1 MAEPIRQDFGCPN
14 LCRNHQKEIDMR
26 NLNIIRIITSLGLL
40 SAFLIMGCGGGKT
53 PSVAD
58 NSVNA
63 AKPSAAA
70 LAALAKADAAD
81 GKVDK
86 VVSKCLT
93 CMLGM
98 EGKPENAT
106 AYGEF
111 TLHFCSKTCK
121 EAFLSDPEKV
131 ALALKFPEK

>member
-1 MAEPIRQDFGCPN
+1 
-14 LCRNHQKEIDMR
+14 MR
-26 NLNIIRIITSLGLL
+26 NPNIIKIITFLGML
-40 SAFLIMGCGGGKT
+40 SAFLILGCAGGKT
-53 PSVAD
+53 PAVGD
-58 NSVNA
+58 NSANA

-98 EGKPENAT
+98 EGRSENA
-106 AYGEF
+106 ANYGEF
-111 TLHFCSKTCK
+111 TLHFCSKSCK

-131 ALALKFPEK
+131 VLAIQFPAK

>member
-1 MAEPIRQDFGCPN
+1 
-14 LCRNHQKEIDMR
+14 MR
-26 NLNIIRIITSLGLL
+26 NLNIIRIITWLGLL
-40 SAFLIMGCGGGKT
+40 SAFLMLGCTSSKT
-53 PSVAD
+53 PAVAD
-58 NSVNA
+58 NSASATNPGAAAPAASNNSVNA
-63 AKPSAAA
+63 PSAAA

-98 EGKPENAT
+98 EGRPENAAT
-106 AYGEF
+106 YGQF
-111 TLHFCSKTCK
+111 TLHFCSNNCK

-131 ALALKFPEK
+131 ALALKFPAK

>member
-1 MAEPIRQDFGCPN
+1 
-14 LCRNHQKEIDMR
+14 MR

-40 SAFLIMGCGGGKT
+40 SAFLMLGCADGKT
-53 PSVAD
+53 PSAAD
-58 NSVNA
+58 SSV
-63 AKPSAAA
+63 KVTQPSAAA
-70 LAALAKADAAD
+70 LAVLAKADAAD

-98 EGKPENAT
+98 EGRPENAAT
-106 AYGEF
+106 YGEF
-111 TLHFCSKTCK
+111 ALHFCSNTCK

-131 ALALKFPEK
+131 ALALKFPSN

>member
-1 MAEPIRQDFGCPN
+1 
-14 LCRNHQKEIDMR
+14 MR
-26 NLNIIRIITSLGLL
+26 NLNMIRIITLLGLL
-40 SAFLIMGCGGGKT
+40 SAFLMLGCAGGKT
-53 PSVAD
+53 PSAAD

-63 AKPSAAA
+63 TKPSAVA
-70 LAALAKADAAD
+70 LVALAKADVAD

-86 VVSKCLT
+86 VVSKCMT

-98 EGKPENAT
+98 EGKPENAAT
-106 AYGEF
+106 YGEF

-131 ALALKFPEK
+131 VLALKFPEK

>member
-1 MAEPIRQDFGCPN
+1 
-14 LCRNHQKEIDMR
+14 MR

-40 SAFLIMGCGGGKT
+40 SAFLMLGCSSGKT
-53 PSVAD
+53 PAVAD
-58 NSVNA
+58 NSVNVAQPSAAAPATFDNSANA

-70 LAALAKADAAD
+70 LVALAKADAAD

-98 EGKPENAT
+98 EGKPENAAT
-106 AYGEF
+106 YGEF
-111 TLHFCSKTCK
+111 TLHFCSKNCK

-131 ALALKFPEK
+131 VLALKFPAK